1 MQPFSVKF
9 NKSYQYKSG
18 FMLIM
23 SYNLLPLFKVNFIQ
37 TFQIILEREK
47 FIINNYHYFYK
58 EKDLQRLAWTCKDL
72 HRLAKTCIDLHGL
85 AWTCMDLLWLA
96 WRLNKAFEAIS
107 KSILETWMIMIHFI
121 IVKDLP
127 RLTQICISLENT
139 CIVISRWWNRI

>member
-1 MQPFSVKF
+1 
-9 NKSYQYKSG
+9 
-18 FMLIM
+18 MLIM

-85 AWTCMDLLWLA
+85 AWTCMDLL
-96 WRLNKAFEAIS
+96 
-107 KSILETWMIMIHFI
+107 
-121 IVKDLP
+121 
-127 RLTQICISLENT
+127 
-139 CIVISRWWNRI
+139 